1 MSTGSEGLA
10 ARRAAFRDA
19 LRHADLLNAARAAAR
34 LQAHAAALDGDEVRS
49 ARATRIALGRTIR
62 DARSRRMMTARPA
75 PHPQTTLLRRP
86 RRLRSAV
93 AAAVALLAIVLGGGW
108 LAFPHDPSAGDAA
121 DGGAPAAA
129 AADAAVP
136 ILPQSRGRVILAVA
150 AAVAAEPQATVV
162 PDPVTVVVPSPAG
175 SPASAGPTGSTGAT
189 GPTGPIGG
197 TGASGP
203 TGSGGPGTGVPS
215 ATPSAT
221 PTATP
226 PRATPL
232 QPLARGFARLTGQ
245 VVDAQTGRGIPGACV
260 SLGPCT
266 TVSTQTDA
274 SGRWTLDLPVGS
286 GRLDWGLEFAK
297 AGYVTA
303 TLSVRSRTG
312 YIFLGQER
320 LAPG

>member
-1 MSTGSEGLA
+1 MSTASEGLA
-10 ARRAAFRDA
+10 ARRAAFREA
-19 LRHADLLNAARAAAR
+19 LRDRDLLNAARAAAR
-34 LQAHAAALDGDEVRS
+34 LQAHAAALDGDEVRA
-49 ARATRIALGRTIR
+49 ARATRIAFGRAIR
-62 DARSRRMMTARPA
+62 EARSRRAAAVSPA
-75 PHPQTTLLRRP
+75 PHARATLLRRP

-93 AAAVALLAIVLGGGW
+93 AAAVALLAIVLGGW
-108 LAFPHDPSAGDAA
+108 LAFPHDPDAGDAA
-121 DGGAPAAA
+121 GGGAPAAA
-129 AADAAVP
+129 AADAAVA

-150 AAVAAEPQATVV
+150 AVAAEPQAIVV
-162 PDPVTVVVPSPAG
+162 PDPVTVVVPSPG
-175 SPASAGPTGSTGAT
+175 GNPAPAGPT

-203 TGSGGPGTGVPS
+203 TGSGGPGSGVPS
-215 ATPSAT
+215 ASPSAV

-232 QPLARGFARLTGQ
+232 PPLARGFARLTGQ
-245 VVDAQTGRGIPGACV
+245 VVDAQTGRGIAAACV

-266 TVSTQTDA
+266 TESTQTDA
-274 SGRWTLDLPVGS
+274 AGRWTLDLPVGS

-303 TLSVRSRTG
+303 TLSVRTRTG

-320 LAPG
+320 LTPG